1 MSTPDPVDAAGTRHA
16 PAGPEARI
24 VSLVPSI
31 TELLFDME
39 LGPQVVGRT
48 HYCIHPDE
56 PVKAIPSL
64 GGTKKINLMRLVTL
78 APSHVIVNVDEN
90 TREMAAE
97 IDRLGIE
104 VIVTH
109 PLAPQDNLA
118 LYRLIGH
125 LFGKAEQAALLCAR
139 FEAAGAALGE
149 AARGWRARR
158 VLYLI
163 WRKPWMT
170 VSRATYVSRVLNLV
184 GWQTV
189 ADDPDVRYPS
199 LEITGDLLAATD
211 MVLFSSEPYAFDE
224 RHIEEFRAAHQH
236 ADVLLSLIDGEMV
249 SWYGSRAIRG
259 LAYLREFATARHSE
273 MPSQGPTAGVVR

>member
-1 MSTPDPVDAAGTRHA
+1 MHHTMSESDLIDAAGRRHA

-31 TELLFDME
+31 TELLFDLG

-48 HYCIHPDE
+48 HFCIHPDE
-56 PVKAIPSL
+56 LVKAIPSL
-64 GGTKKINLMRLVTL
+64 GGTKKSNMTRLASL

-90 TREMAAE
+90 TREMAVE
-97 IDRLGIE
+97 IEELGIE
-104 VIVTH
+104 VVVTH
-109 PLAPQDNLA
+109 PLEPLDNLV
-118 LYRLIGH
+118 LYRLIGR
-125 LFGKAEQAALLCAR
+125 LFGRAEQAAGLCVR

-149 AARGWRARR
+149 AARGWPARR

-163 WRKPWMT
+163 WREPWMT
-170 VSRATYVSRVLNLV
+170 VSRATYVSRVLELV

-189 ADDPDVRYPS
+189 ADDPERRYPH
-199 LEITGDLLAATD
+199 LEITDDLLAATD

-224 RHIEEFRAAHQH
+224 RHIEEFRAAHVG

-259 LAYLREFATARHSE
+259 LDYLREFAAARHSD
-273 MPSQGPTAGVVR
+273 MPG

>member
-1 MSTPDPVDAAGTRHA
+1 MHRPMSTPDLIDAAGRRHV

-31 TELLFDME
+31 TELLFDLG
-39 LGPQVVGRT
+39 LGPQVAGRT
-48 HYCIHPDE
+48 HFCIHPDE

-64 GGTKKINLMRLVTL
+64 GGTKKINLMRLASL

-97 IDRLGIE
+97 IEELGIE
-104 VIVTH
+104 VVVTH
-109 PLAPQDNLA
+109 PLVPSDNLA
-118 LYRLIGH
+118 LYRLIGD
-125 LFGKAEQAALLCAR
+125 LFGQAEQAAGLCAR
-139 FEAAGAALGE
+139 FEAAAVALGE
-149 AARGWRARR
+149 AARGWPARR

-170 VSRATYVSRVLNLV
+170 VSRTTYVSRVLDLV
-184 GWQTV
+184 GWHTV
-189 ADDPDVRYPS
+189 ADDPERRYPCV
-199 LEITGDLLAATD
+199 EITGDLLAATD
-211 MVLFSSEPYAFDE
+211 MVLFSSEPYAFDQ
-224 RHIEEFRAAHQH
+224 RHVEEFRAAYAG

-259 LAYLREFATARHSE
+259 LDYLREFAAARHDY
-273 MPSQGPTAGVVR
+273 MPS